1 MSPPPDVDDEFPTM
15 AERYTQRRHEL
26 DQATQTVITGAADAG
41 RALALAGDLLRRR
54 EALGDAVRD
63 VTLALDRIEAQATQ
77 SYVESIDADAEHGKL
92 AHALDE
98 AFEAILED
106 GDERTLYVYSAET
119 ALARRDALQSVR
131 ASMVHASLD
140 TSKLDEKLAK
150 IDEGL
155 AKHARS
161 LVAINTTRR
170 REMATL
176 DPSERETAWWFSARS
191 QCDFL
196 VSLYRLQESER
207 VDITQ
212 KHNAAHLATCE
223 SCQRDV
229 EAASVAYTPQHIA
242 ASSLWRREHGQAT
255 HAEITFMESHAR
267 SCKDCQRALDALAV
281 STADD

>member
-1 MSPPPDVDDEFPTM
+1 M

-54 EALGDAVRD
+54 EALGDASRD
-63 VTLALDRIEAQATQ
+63 VTLALDRIEAQATH
-77 SYVESIDADAEHGKL
+77 SYVESIDAAVEHGKL
-92 AHALDE
+92 ARALDE

-106 GDERTLYVYSAET
+106 GDERTLYVHSAES
-119 ALARRDALQSVR
+119 ALGHRDALQSVR
-131 ASMVHASLD
+131 AAMVHKSSD
-140 TSKLDEKLAK
+140 TTKLDEKLAQ
-150 IDEGL
+150 IDKDL
-155 AKHARS
+155 AKRARA
-161 LVAINTTRR
+161 LVAINATRR
-170 REMATL
+170 REMAAL

-196 VSLYRLQESER
+196 ISLYRLQESER

-242 ASSLWRREHGQAT
+242 ASSLWRREHGVAT
-255 HAEITFMESHAR
+255 ATEVAHMESHAR
-267 SCKDCQRALDALAV
+267 TCKDCQRALDALAV
-281 STADD
+281 SVDEG